1 MYHDNFIPVNE
12 KMADSRIM
20 ILLSRVIDKVKSLE
34 EENVLVVAGRGVRNE
49 KDVEIIILSELKKSR
64 SRNTLGFF

>member
-1 MYHDNFIPVNE
+1 
-12 KMADSRIM
+12 M

-49 KDVEIIILSELKKSR
+49 KDVEIKILSELKK
-64 SRNTLGFF
+64 NPGVEILWDFFERLTFTR

>member
-1 MYHDNFIPVNE
+1 
-12 KMADSRIM
+12 MADSRIM
-20 ILLSRVIDKVKSLE
+20 ILSSRVIDKVKSLE

-64 SRNTLGFF
+64 SRNTLGVF